1 LKECETNASAKETL
15 ALAEELAA
23 LQDIDAENEL
33 LHHIRVERTKDPG
46 DKAFA
51 PCSLKFNSLEEFE
64 AATGYWQGRALL
76 RRLVFV
82 LSIFR
87 ATHSPDSVF
96 HASTLETESQRLITN
111 LFMSL
116 QYADSCGIFV
126 RGRYALMLQVC
137 MRTLSSLSGFRGQP
151 ICRVRS
157 WLAEKISS
165 AARAGK
171 LTASLLSMTESGM
184 QHYP

>member
-1 LKECETNASAKETL
+1 MECETNASAKVTL

-23 LQDIDAENEL
+23 LQDVDAENEL
-33 LHHIRVERTKDPG
+33 LHHIRVERTKDLG

-76 RRLVFV
+76 GRLCFV
-82 LSIFR
+82 LSIL
-87 ATHSPDSVF
+87 AEANGPDFAF
-96 HASTLETESQRLITN
+96 HASTLKTESQGLIAN

-116 QYADSCGIFV
+116 QYAESCGIFL
-126 RGRYALMLQVC
+126 RRRHALMLQVC
-137 MRTLSSLSGFRGQP
+137 LRILSNLSEFRGLP

-165 AARAGK
+165 AEKAGK
-171 LTASLLSMTESGM
+171 LTASLLSMTASGM
-184 QHYP
+184 QHCP